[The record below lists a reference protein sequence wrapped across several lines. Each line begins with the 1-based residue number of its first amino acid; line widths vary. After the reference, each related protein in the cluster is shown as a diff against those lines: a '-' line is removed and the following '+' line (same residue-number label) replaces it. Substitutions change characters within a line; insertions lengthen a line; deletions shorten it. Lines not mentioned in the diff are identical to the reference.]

1 MTAVRVVS
9 VAWHQWVCLGLS
21 ECGMASMIAYWVL
34 HCITWNGTSSLG
46 VAYSGMAT
54 VGVIDR
60 LRVCV
65 Y

>member
-1 MTAVRVVS
+1 MTAVRVVIS
-9 VAWHQWVCLGLS
+9 QWVWHGISWLS
-21 ECGMASMIAYWVL
+21 KCGMASMIAYWVL
-34 HCITWNGTSSLG
+34 YCITGSGTSSLG

-54 VGVIDR
+54 VGVINR